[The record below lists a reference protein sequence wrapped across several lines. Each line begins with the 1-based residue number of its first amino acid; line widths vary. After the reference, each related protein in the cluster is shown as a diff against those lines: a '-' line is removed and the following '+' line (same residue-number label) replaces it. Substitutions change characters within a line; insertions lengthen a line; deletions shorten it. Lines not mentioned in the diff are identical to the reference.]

1 MKKITE
7 QETIRLNKLKK
18 ILELGFK
25 PFLTNKKISL
35 TVGQVINTYKNH
47 TKDELE
53 KLQTSL
59 QLAGKLMLRRG
70 RFFVIRQDG
79 ESVQL

>member
-1 MKKITE
+1 MKKITQ
-7 QETIRLNKLKK
+7 QETVRLNKLQK

-25 PFLTNKKISL
+25 PFLSNRKISL
-35 TVGQVINTYKNH
+35 TVSQVIATYQNQ

-53 KLQTSL
+53 KSQTTL

-70 RFFVIRQDG
+70 RFLVIRQNG